1 MIVSVRCCS
10 VTVCSICHCFGY
22 MWFLIP
28 GSWMQRQSLLICQI
42 WSDVF
47 VSGESKMYDL
57 SHGTCTSSMTILY
70 MKVRHSCLCYSW
82 RVGKQCLW
90 RRPVTKLVVN
100 SPWLLSMLHFAGF
113 APTCWCL
120 AWGRITDDGSMDPST
135 CPKWSPISQ
144 TMARHTLTQC
154 GFVVFGSVALTQQN
168 DCNQL
173 RSNQLRTTSS
183 LNL

>member
-1 MIVSVRCCS
+1 MWQCVAFVIVLDTCGFLYQVLGCKDKVCWSARYDLMSLFLGNQKCMICN
-10 VTVCSICHCFGY
+10 
-22 MWFLIP
+22 
-28 GSWMQRQSLLICQI
+28 
-42 WSDVF
+42 
-47 VSGESKMYDL
+47 L